1 MRYPSRETVESIRRE
16 YPAGTRGELIRM
28 DDAQA
33 PPIGTKGTVKGVDD
47 TGSLLM
53 RWDNGSSLN
62 VICGEDL
69 VRKIDTVTTIC
80 YGKIK
85 VWDSRKEAAD
95 FFLRCIAGSEGAE
108 CERYT
113 AIYAQLLS
121 GRGICS
127 DEENMP

>member
-1 MRYPSRETVESIRRE
+1 MRYPSRETVEGIRRE
-16 YPAGTRGELIRM
+16 YPAGTRVELLRM

-33 PPIGTKGTVKGVDD
+33 PPAGMKGTVLGVDD

-53 RWDNGSSLN
+53 RWDN
-62 VICGEDL
+62 
-69 VRKIDTVTTIC
+69 IC

-85 VWDSRKEAAD
+85 AWDSRKEAAD

-121 GRGICS
+121 GCGICS
-127 DEENMP
+127 DEETTP